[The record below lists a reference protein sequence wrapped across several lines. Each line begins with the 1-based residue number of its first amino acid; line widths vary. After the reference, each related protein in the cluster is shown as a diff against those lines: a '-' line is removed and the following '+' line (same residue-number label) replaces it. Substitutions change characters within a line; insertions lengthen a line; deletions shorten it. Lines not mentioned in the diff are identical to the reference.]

1 MQNANNS
8 ELPEI
13 KRLQK
18 IMAKLRD
25 PESGCPWDVKQTM
38 ESLTRYTIEE
48 AYEVADAIAKG
59 EPSDIR
65 DELGDLLFQVVFYSR
80 IAEEEGNF
88 TFNDVAKSISDKM
101 TRRHPHV
108 FGNASAPPS
117 SEEGLTAQWDSI
129 KAQEKALKHE
139 NSRQRALTQKLTST
153 SPSKDNELAFPS
165 LLDDVP
171 VGMPALMYA
180 QKLQKACAKVGFDW
194 PDVAPV
200 LDKVREEVE
209 EIQQELDAETLNQ
222 QALEEEIGDA
232 LFAMVNLA
240 RHCKVDADTAL
251 RNASNKFAKR
261 FKVVESLAFKTES
274 ANKIASEDLS
284 IIDGEPECK
293 DSPLAN
299 MTLDEME
306 ALWQQAK
313 ITTANS

>member
-8 ELPEI
+8 ELPEV
-13 KRLQK
+13 KRLQE

-25 PESGCPWDVKQTM
+25 PESGCPWDVQQTM

-88 TFNDVAKSISDKM
+88 TFDDVAKSISDKM

-108 FGNASAPPS
+108 FGDPS
-117 SEEGLTAQWDSI
+117 SQPSNEEGLAAQWDSI
-129 KAQEKALKHE
+129 KAQEKALK
-139 NSRQRALTQKLTST
+139 QQALKQNLNATSNT
-153 SPSKDNELAFPS
+153 KSDEPALPS

-194 PDVAPV
+194 PEVAPV

-261 FKVVESLAFKTES
+261 FKVVESLAYKL
-274 ANKIASEDLS
+274 ASDDLT
-284 IIDGEPECK
+284 IKNREPES
-293 DSPLAN
+293 DASPLVN

-313 ITTANS
+313 ITTAKS

>member
-1 MQNANNS
+1 
-8 ELPEI
+8 
-13 KRLQK
+13 
-18 IMAKLRD
+18 
-25 PESGCPWDVKQTM
+25 
-38 ESLTRYTIEE
+38 
-48 AYEVADAIAKG
+48 
-59 EPSDIR
+59 
-65 DELGDLLFQVVFYSR
+65 
-80 IAEEEGNF
+80 
-88 TFNDVAKSISDKM
+88 
-101 TRRHPHV
+101 
-108 FGNASAPPS
+108 
-117 SEEGLTAQWDSI
+117 
-129 KAQEKALKHE
+129 
-139 NSRQRALTQKLTST
+139 
-153 SPSKDNELAFPS
+153 
-165 LLDDVP
+165 
-171 VGMPALMYA
+171 MYA

-261 FKVVESLAFKTES
+261 FKVVESLAFKAES
-274 ANKIASEDLS
+274 AHKIDSENLS
-284 IIDGEPECK
+284 IIEGEPESK
-293 DSPLAN
+293 GSPLAN

>member
-8 ELPEI
+8 ELPEV
-13 KRLQK
+13 KRLQE

-25 PESGCPWDVKQTM
+25 PESGCPWDVQQTM

-80 IAEEEGNF
+80 IAEEEGAF

-108 FGNASAPPS
+108 FGDS
-117 SEEGLTAQWDSI
+117 SSQLSNEDGLSAQWDRI
-129 KAQEKALKHE
+129 KAQEKALKQE
-139 NSRQRALTQKLTST
+139 NLRQQASLQ
-153 SPSKDNELAFPS
+153 SPSAPS
-165 LLDDVP
+165 TPANDEAAQASILDDVP

-180 QKLQKACAKVGFDW
+180 QKLQKACSKVGFDW
-194 PDVAPV
+194 PEVAPV

-261 FKVVESLAFKTES
+261 FKVVESLAYKL
-274 ANKIASEDLS
+274 ASDDLT
-284 IIDGEPECK
+284 IKNREPES
-293 DSPLAN
+293 DASPLVN

-313 ITTANS
+313 ITTAKS

>member
-8 ELPEI
+8 ELPEV
-13 KRLQK
+13 KRLQE

-25 PESGCPWDVKQTM
+25 PESGCPWDVQQTM

-88 TFNDVAKSISDKM
+88 TFDDVAKSISDKM

-108 FGNASAPPS
+108 FGDPS
-117 SEEGLTAQWDSI
+117 SQPSNEEGLAAQWNSI
-129 KAQEKALKHE
+129 KAQEKALK
-139 NSRQRALTQKLTST
+139 QQALKQNLNATSNT
-153 SPSKDNELAFPS
+153 KSDEPALPS

-194 PDVAPV
+194 PEVAPV

-261 FKVVESLAFKTES
+261 FKVVESLAYKL
-274 ANKIASEDLS
+274 ASDDLT
-284 IIDGEPECK
+284 IKNREPES
-293 DSPLAN
+293 DASPLVN

-313 ITTANS
+313 ITTAKS

>member
-8 ELPEI
+8 ELPEV
-13 KRLQK
+13 KRLQE

-25 PESGCPWDVKQTM
+25 PESGCPWDVQQTM

-88 TFNDVAKSISDKM
+88 TFDDVAKSISDKM

-108 FGNASAPPS
+108 FGDPS
-117 SEEGLTAQWDSI
+117 SQPSNEEDLTAQWNSI
-129 KAQEKALKHE
+129 KAQEKALK
-139 NSRQRALTQKLTST
+139 QQALKQNLNATSNT
-153 SPSKDNELAFPS
+153 KSDEPALPS

-194 PDVAPV
+194 PEVAPV

-261 FKVVESLAFKTES
+261 FKVVEFLAYKL
-274 ANKIASEDLS
+274 ASDDLT
-284 IIDGEPECK
+284 IKNREPES
-293 DSPLAN
+293 DASPLVN

-313 ITTANS
+313 FTTAKS

>member
-8 ELPEI
+8 ELPEV
-13 KRLQK
+13 KRLQE

-25 PESGCPWDVKQTM
+25 RESGCPWDVQQTM

-48 AYEVADAIAKG
+48 AYEVVDAIAKG

-88 TFNDVAKSISDKM
+88 TFDDVAKSISDKM

-108 FGNASAPPS
+108 FGDPS
-117 SEEGLTAQWDSI
+117 SQPSNEEDLTAQWNSI
-129 KAQEKALKHE
+129 KAQEKALK
-139 NSRQRALTQKLTST
+139 QQALKQNLNATSNT
-153 SPSKDNELAFPS
+153 NGDKQAFSS

-194 PDVAPV
+194 PEVAPV

-261 FKVVESLAFKTES
+261 FKVVESLAYKL
-274 ANKIASEDLS
+274 ASDDLTVKNR
-284 IIDGEPECK
+284 EPES
-293 DSPLAN
+293 DASPLAN

-313 ITTANS
+313 ITTAKS

>member
-8 ELPEI
+8 ELPEV
-13 KRLQK
+13 KRLQE

-25 PESGCPWDVKQTM
+25 RESGCPWDVQQTM

-88 TFNDVAKSISDKM
+88 TFDDVAKSISDKM

-108 FGNASAPPS
+108 FGDPSSQPS

-129 KAQEKALKHE
+129 KAQEKALK
-139 NSRQRALTQKLTST
+139 QQALKQNLNATSNT
-153 SPSKDNELAFPS
+153 KSDEPALPS

-194 PDVAPV
+194 PEVAPV

-261 FKVVESLAFKTES
+261 FKVVESLAYKL
-274 ANKIASEDLS
+274 ASDDLT
-284 IIDGEPECK
+284 IKNREPES
-293 DSPLAN
+293 DASPLVN

-313 ITTANS
+313 ITTAKS

>member
-8 ELPEI
+8 ELPEV
-13 KRLQK
+13 KRLQE

-25 PESGCPWDVKQTM
+25 PESGCPWDVQQTM

-88 TFNDVAKSISDKM
+88 TFDDVAKSISDKM

-108 FGNASAPPS
+108 FGDPSSEPS

-129 KAQEKALKHE
+129 KAQEKALK
-139 NSRQRALTQKLTST
+139 QQALKQNLNATSNT
-153 SPSKDNELAFPS
+153 KSDEPALPS

-194 PDVAPV
+194 PEVAPV

-261 FKVVESLAFKTES
+261 FKVVESLAYKL
-274 ANKIASEDLS
+274 ASDDLT
-284 IIDGEPECK
+284 IKNREPES
-293 DSPLAN
+293 DASPLVN

-313 ITTANS
+313 FTTAKS